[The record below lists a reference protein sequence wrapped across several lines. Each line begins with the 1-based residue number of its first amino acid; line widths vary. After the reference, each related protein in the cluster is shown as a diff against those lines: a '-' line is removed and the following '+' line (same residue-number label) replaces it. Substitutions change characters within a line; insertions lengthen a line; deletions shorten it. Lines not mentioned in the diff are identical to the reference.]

1 MSSIAVSSPSVV
13 VATDNCCDDEMSEEC
28 QNKNGSSSSS
38 LSSRGE
44 CSSSSSN
51 GNSSDA
57 SALHQTV
64 VENDYCVLAFYQF
77 FARTEIIKDDD
88 DASNLEDT
96 LLQIE
101 REWKDDMESGLR
113 SYHTYGM
120 IRISIQEGMNGTIC
134 FPTQHLDNIRSFLH
148 HQEQLLCER
157 QRRNGRY
164 EPGDTDTT
172 ESSLSSSPF
181 KIRISYYTSPP
192 FHRLSVRIKKE
203 IVTMGPIPQHWIS
216 EIDDQNDYVIDDNG
230 HVANTTPT
238 CFVRPYHCP
247 LRHNPTVPVH
257 PTGIYV
263 PPGPEWDEL
272 LYDPQC
278 LVIDTRNEYE
288 IQMGTFHNA
297 ISPRINEFTE
307 FPTWLHET
315 LQQQQPQ
322 YNKIAMFCTGGIR
335 CEKAT
340 ALCIQMLRK
349 TSLSLSSLIL
359 DNNSNENEDHE
370 AIAIPS
376 VYHLEGGILAY
387 LESDPSPSSATIESI
402 ATSIASVSDQPNADH
417 GNSTNENETAII
429 RAPSYG
435 NNFIGEC
442 FVFDQRVAVTY
453 GLQPTQQYISC
464 HACRRPVHIDMTS
477 SNSNEKYQKGICCP
491 GCYDEHE
498 HGTKDNKKQRRYME
512 RQKQM
517 DLAAQPLSVKPH
529 LYDSKYSKR

>member
-1 MSSIAVSSPSVV
+1 MSSIAVSSHTV
-13 VATDNCCDDEMSEEC
+13 TTTNHCCCDDGISEEC
-28 QNKNGSSSSS
+28 QNTNGSSSSNSS
-38 LSSRGE
+38 LLSRGE
-44 CSSSSSN
+44 CSSSN
-51 GNSSDA
+51 GKSSDA
-57 SALHQTV
+57 SALHQT
-64 VENDYCVLAFYQF
+64 
-77 FARTEIIKDDD
+77 EIIKEND

-101 REWKDDMESGLR
+101 REWRDDMESVLR
-113 SYHTYGM
+113 SYHAYGM

-157 QRRNGRY
+157 QRRSGRY

-181 KIRISYYTSPP
+181 KIRISYYNSPP

-216 EIDDQNDYVIDDNG
+216 EIDDQNDYVLDDNG
-230 HVANTTPT
+230 HAANTTPT

-247 LRHNPTVPVH
+247 LRHNASVPMH

-288 IQMGTFHNA
+288 IQMGTFQNA
-297 ISPRINEFTE
+297 ISPHINEFTE
-307 FPTWLHET
+307 FPTWLHDT
-315 LQQQQPQ
+315 LQQQQQQPQ

-349 TSLSLSSLIL
+349 TSSSLSSLNL
-359 DNNSNENEDHE
+359 DNNSNKNEDDE
-370 AIAIPS
+370 AIAIPP

-387 LESDPSPSSATIESI
+387 LENDHSPSRASIEST
-402 ATSIASVSDQPNADH
+402 ASSKASVSDQPNADH
-417 GNSTNENETAII
+417 VNSKNENATAII

-464 HACRRPVHIDMTS
+464 HACRRPVHIEIAS

-491 GCYDEHE
+491 GCYDEIE
-498 HGTKDNKKQRRYME
+498 HGTKGHKKQQRYME

-517 DLAAQPLSVKPH
+517 DLAAQPLSTKPH